1 MGKGAKKKTTKVS
14 KRAERIKRNPL
25 FEKSPRN
32 FRIGGDIRPKRD
44 LTRFVRWPHYIL
56 LQRQKKILL
65 DRLKVP
71 PALHQFQKTI
81 TKDQAQSLVRLL
93 KKYAP
98 ETPEQKRARLLQEA
112 QNKAAGQKEGKKDK
126 PLSVKFGL
134 NHITTLIENKRARLV
149 VIAHDVDPIELVVW
163 LPQLCRKYEV
173 PFAFIRG
180 KARLGKLVGQKTAT
194 AIAVTGVRKEDNAE
208 FETLVKTF
216 RSQYNDNQ
224 DLLREWGGNN
234 LGLKS
239 QHKKDAY
246 ERAIEA
252 EAIKKSGL

>member
-1 MGKGAKKKTTKVS
+1 
-14 KRAERIKRNPL
+14 L
-25 FEKSPRN
+25 
-32 FRIGGDIRPKRD
+32 
-44 LTRFVRWPHYIL
+44 LTI
-56 LQRQKKILL
+56 
-65 DRLKVP
+65 
-71 PALHQFQKTI
+71 
-81 TKDQAQSLVRLL
+81 
-93 KKYAP
+93 
-98 ETPEQKRARLLQEA
+98 
-112 QNKAAGQKEGKKDK
+112 
-126 PLSVKFGL
+126 
-134 NHITTLIENKRARLV
+134 
-149 VIAHDVDPIELVVW
+149 DPIELVVW